1 MEYQLTE
8 NQIADYERD
17 GFLSPIEVF
26 NKHEITSL
34 RTHFENFENHFG
46 GIDKAASVRTDLHLL
61 QNWAWSV
68 INDTRI
74 VNPISQVLGPNIL
87 LWSTQWFIKEPGDQ
101 KVVSFHQD
109 ANYWGLEPHD
119 VVTAWLALSDAS
131 VDTGPMSFV
140 PGSHKEE
147 LYDHTNTFAENNLL
161 SRGQEIKRTIDKS
174 LCKIA
179 PLRAGEM
186 SLHNVRTIHNSGPNE
201 SKERRIGMVL
211 RYCATHVRQTKGS
224 DTAVLVSGQD
234 NHHNFQLLDRPQQD
248 FGEKETRIHLGATQK
263 LSKII
268 MS

>member
-46 GIDKAASVRTDLHLL
+46 GIDKAASVSTDLHLL

-119 VVTAWLALSDAS
+119 KD
-131 VDTGPMSFV
+131 
-140 PGSHKEE
+140 
-147 LYDHTNTFAENNLL
+147 
-161 SRGQEIKRTIDKS
+161 

-248 FGEKETRIHLGATQK
+248 FGEKETKIHLGATQK

>member
-1 MEYQLTE
+1 MEHQLSE
-8 NQIADYERD
+8 NQTADYRRD

-26 NKHEITSL
+26 TKREADTL

-46 GIDKAASVRTDLHLL
+46 GIDKAVTLRTDLHLL

-68 INDTRI
+68 ITNPRI
-74 VNPISQVLGPNIL
+74 VIPITQILGPNIL

-131 VDTGPMSFV
+131 DEAGPMNFV
-140 PGSHKEE
+140 PGSHQEE

-161 SRGQEIKRTIDKS
+161 SRGQEINRTIDINI
-174 LCKIA
+174 CKLA
-179 PLRAGEM
+179 PLKAGQM
-186 SLHNVRTIHNSGPNE
+186 SLHHVRTIHNSGPNN
-201 SKERRIGMVL
+201 SKDRRIGMVL
-211 RYCATHVRQTKGS
+211 RYCATRVRQTKGS
-224 DTAVLVSGQD
+224 DTAVLVAGQD
-234 NHHNFQLLDRPQQD
+234 DHRNFQLLDKPQQD
-248 FGEKETRIHLGATQK
+248 FGEKETKVHQDATQK
-263 LSKII
+263 LGKII